1 MYFYL
6 NGIYNY
12 LLIIIIY
19 FCIDLFVKWL
29 IIINVCV
36 CMRIYSKV
44 LRENILIFIWNM
56 IGRNLGILYL
66 FNKCLYIV
74 MIIVFF

>member
-44 LRENILIFIWNM
+44 LRENILIFI
-56 IGRNLGILYL
+56 
-66 FNKCLYIV
+66 
-74 MIIVFF
+74 